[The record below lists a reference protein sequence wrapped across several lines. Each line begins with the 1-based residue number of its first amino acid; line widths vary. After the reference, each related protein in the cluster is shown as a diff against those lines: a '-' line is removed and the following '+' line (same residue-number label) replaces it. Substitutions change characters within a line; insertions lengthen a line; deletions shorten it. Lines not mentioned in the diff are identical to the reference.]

1 MFVAFGVKTLPS
13 PLMFVAF
20 GGKTL
25 NLALM
30 CVATRINHP
39 NRNID
44 DMPYN
49 YRQKFRGVLIL

>member
-1 MFVAFGVKTLPS
+1 MFVAFGDKTLPS

-30 CVATRINHP
+30 CVATRINHR

-44 DMPYN
+44 DLAYN
-49 YRQKFRGVLIL
+49 YRQNSEGF